1 MTKAEFVAR
10 VMADKAAEAERKRR
24 AIWRG
29 RWEAAIAKGEHIEQM
44 RRRKR
49 GTLSGL
55 SYGYICWAARPYCCR
70 LLITSAARKL
80 KKPSNLGKSAPTRRK
95 SKLIAS

>member
-1 MTKAEFVAR
+1 MRMTKAEFVAR
-10 VMADKAAEAERKRR
+10 VMTDKAAEAERKRR

-49 GTLSGL
+49 
-55 SYGYICWAARPYCCR
+55 
-70 LLITSAARKL
+70 
-80 KKPSNLGKSAPTRRK
+80 
-95 SKLIAS
+95 

>member
-1 MTKAEFVAR
+1 MRKCPECGANLDSGERCDCERDREKMTRAEFTARAVAD
-10 VMADKAAEAERKRR
+10 MAAGKERKRR

-49 GTLSGL
+49 
-55 SYGYICWAARPYCCR
+55 
-70 LLITSAARKL
+70 
-80 KKPSNLGKSAPTRRK
+80 
-95 SKLIAS
+95 

>member
-1 MTKAEFVAR
+1 MRKCENCGANLDSGERCDCERESDREKLDRACRMMASAISTMRMRKLTRAEFIARAVADM
-10 VMADKAAEAERKRR
+10 VAEKERIRR

-49 GTLSGL
+49 
-55 SYGYICWAARPYCCR
+55 
-70 LLITSAARKL
+70 
-80 KKPSNLGKSAPTRRK
+80 
-95 SKLIAS
+95 

>member
-1 MTKAEFVAR
+1 MRMKSLTRAEFTARAVAD
-10 VMADKAAEAERKRR
+10 MAAKKERKRR

-49 GTLSGL
+49 
-55 SYGYICWAARPYCCR
+55 
-70 LLITSAARKL
+70 
-80 KKPSNLGKSAPTRRK
+80 
-95 SKLIAS
+95 

>member
-1 MTKAEFVAR
+1 MRMSKAEFIARAVAD
-10 VMADKAAEAERKRR
+10 MAAKKERKRR

-49 GTLSGL
+49 
-55 SYGYICWAARPYCCR
+55 
-70 LLITSAARKL
+70 
-80 KKPSNLGKSAPTRRK
+80 
-95 SKLIAS
+95 

>member
-1 MTKAEFVAR
+1 MNMTKAEFVAR

-49 GTLSGL
+49 
-55 SYGYICWAARPYCCR
+55 
-70 LLITSAARKL
+70 
-80 KKPSNLGKSAPTRRK
+80 
-95 SKLIAS
+95 

>member
-1 MTKAEFVAR
+1 MRKCENCGANLDSGERCDCERDRAKLTRAEFIARAVAD
-10 VMADKAAEAERKRR
+10 MAAEKERKRR

-49 GTLSGL
+49 
-55 SYGYICWAARPYCCR
+55 
-70 LLITSAARKL
+70 
-80 KKPSNLGKSAPTRRK
+80 
-95 SKLIAS
+95 

>member
-1 MTKAEFVAR
+1 MRKCPECGANLDSGERCDCERDREKLTRAEFIARAVAD
-10 VMADKAAEAERKRR
+10 MAAEKERKRR

-49 GTLSGL
+49 
-55 SYGYICWAARPYCCR
+55 
-70 LLITSAARKL
+70 
-80 KKPSNLGKSAPTRRK
+80 
-95 SKLIAS
+95 

>member
-1 MTKAEFVAR
+1 MRKCEKCGANLDSGERCDCERDRKKLTRAEFIARAVAD
-10 VMADKAAEAERKRR
+10 MAAEKERKRR

-49 GTLSGL
+49 
-55 SYGYICWAARPYCCR
+55 
-70 LLITSAARKL
+70 
-80 KKPSNLGKSAPTRRK
+80 
-95 SKLIAS
+95 

>member
-10 VMADKAAEAERKRR
+10 VMADKAAEAEHKRR
-24 AIWRG
+24 VKWRG

-49 GTLSGL
+49 
-55 SYGYICWAARPYCCR
+55 
-70 LLITSAARKL
+70 
-80 KKPSNLGKSAPTRRK
+80 
-95 SKLIAS
+95 

>member
-1 MTKAEFVAR
+1 MKKLTRAEFIARAVAD
-10 VMADKAAEAERKRR
+10 MAAGKERKRR

-49 GTLSGL
+49 
-55 SYGYICWAARPYCCR
+55 
-70 LLITSAARKL
+70 
-80 KKPSNLGKSAPTRRK
+80 
-95 SKLIAS
+95 

>member
-1 MTKAEFVAR
+1 MRKCETCGANLDSGERCDCERDRKKLTRAEFIARAVAD
-10 VMADKAAEAERKRR
+10 MAAKKERKRR

-49 GTLSGL
+49 
-55 SYGYICWAARPYCCR
+55 
-70 LLITSAARKL
+70 
-80 KKPSNLGKSAPTRRK
+80 
-95 SKLIAS
+95 

>member
-1 MTKAEFVAR
+1 MKKLTRAEFTARAVAD
-10 VMADKAAEAERKRR
+10 MAAGKERKRR

-49 GTLSGL
+49 
-55 SYGYICWAARPYCCR
+55 
-70 LLITSAARKL
+70 
-80 KKPSNLGKSAPTRRK
+80 
-95 SKLIAS
+95 

>member
-1 MTKAEFVAR
+1 MRKCENCGANLDSGERCDCERDREKLTRAEFIARAVAD
-10 VMADKAAEAERKRR
+10 MAAEKERKRR

-49 GTLSGL
+49 
-55 SYGYICWAARPYCCR
+55 
-70 LLITSAARKL
+70 
-80 KKPSNLGKSAPTRRK
+80 
-95 SKLIAS
+95 